1 MWGYKLFRIG
11 ALVLAV
17 TGVAHLLGW
26 LGSRGVKPVNSTEFQ
41 LNELLY
47 GFKTNMMGTMRTQ
60 GDVLDGL
67 NLAFTVFMLTL
78 AALGFTVRVER
89 KTGIVIAAS
98 LAVMLG
104 ISVTY
109 WFTMPTMF
117 LTAALACFA
126 GSAYLDKK

>member
-1 MWGYKLFRIG
+1 MWSYKLFRIG

-17 TGVAHLLGW
+17 NGIAHLLGF
-26 LGSRGVKPVNSTEFQ
+26 LGNRGVKPVNGTEFQ
-41 LNELLY
+41 MNELLY
-47 GFKTNMMGTMRTQ
+47 GFKINMMGTMRTQ
-60 GDVLDGL
+60 GDVFDGL

-78 AALGFTVRVER
+78 AALGFTLRVER

-109 WFTMPTMF
+109 WYILPTMF

-126 GSAYLDKK
+126 GSAYLEKK